1 MGMDA
6 EKRKR
11 RKLKRINRSD
21 QRDHAAGF
29 WEAGFTLMSKLW
41 TLSHNNAA
49 PVLRLHD
56 HHLEDRDGFRTSA
69 LGTLSLVCH
78 SAILPERSMAMS
90 VL

>member
-1 MGMDA
+1 
-6 EKRKR
+6 
-11 RKLKRINRSD
+11 
-21 QRDHAAGF
+21 
-29 WEAGFTLMSKLW
+29 MSKLW

-56 HHLEDRDGFRTSA
+56 HHLEVRDGFRTSA